1 MVIDA
6 GAPGGPLE
14 DRTLPSPQLNLL
26 LSLAQ
31 RSGLRRQI
39 KTPQELPPA
48 CLRLIPETALPTSY
62 ASATPNHF
70 PLLQPPRFPSLLPAL
85 TTSSACNPAPA
96 PCSLFC
102 AWLAPRTQAKARSQ
116 ETHCR
121 GKNVEHTQSNFAV
134 SLGLNFHVAPDDH
147 TQNLAPIPQNFTDSS
162 IPMKRTWRLSL
173 LE

>member
-1 MVIDA
+1 MLPAKEGYAVAGCLQGPMVIDA

-14 DRTLPSPQLNLL
+14 DHTLPGPQLNLL

-102 AWLAPRTQAKARSQ
+102 AWL
-116 ETHCR
+116 
-121 GKNVEHTQSNFAV
+121 
-134 SLGLNFHVAPDDH
+134 SL
-147 TQNLAPIPQNFTDSS
+147 IPEDSKLMLLL
-162 IPMKRTWRLSL
+162 PGSL
-173 LE
+173 L

>member
-1 MVIDA
+1 MLPAKEGYSVAGRLQGPMVIDA

-14 DRTLPSPQLNLL
+14 DRTLPGPQLNLL

-85 TTSSACNPAPA
+85 TTSSACNPAPV

-102 AWLAPRTQAKARSQ
+102 AWL
-116 ETHCR
+116 
-121 GKNVEHTQSNFAV
+121 
-134 SLGLNFHVAPDDH
+134 SL
-147 TQNLAPIPQNFTDSS
+147 IPEDSKLMLLL
-162 IPMKRTWRLSL
+162 PGSL
-173 LE
+173 LWFPPPISFHTISTKVKALPV